1 MGINVTERRD
11 GVRISV
17 RVTPRASR
25 NEIAGSQEGV
35 LRVRLCAPPVE
46 GAANKALIAL
56 LAGVLRVPKRDI
68 EIVGGHTSRQKVVHV
83 EGISPQ
89 EASARLASKTPSR

>member
-1 MGINVTERRD
+1 MVDVSERRD
-11 GVRISV
+11 GVRFTV

-25 NEIAGSQEGV
+25 NEVAGSQEGV

-46 GAANKALIAL
+46 GKANKALVAL
-56 LAGVLRVPKRDI
+56 LAGVLGVSQRDI
-68 EIVGGHTSRQKVVHV
+68 EIVGGHTGRQKVVHV

-89 EASARLASKTPSR
+89 EASARLAGKMPPR

>member
-1 MGINVTERRD
+1 MEVDVSERGN
-11 GVRISV
+11 GVRFTV

-46 GAANKALIAL
+46 GAANKALVSL
-56 LAGVLRVPKRDI
+56 LAGALRVPRRDV
-68 EIVGGHTSRQKVVHV
+68 EVVAGHTGRQKVVHV

-89 EASARLASKTPSR
+89 EASARLAGKTPPR

>member
-1 MGINVTERRD
+1 MEINVSERRD
-11 GVRISV
+11 GVRFSV

-46 GAANKALIAL
+46 GAANKALVSL
-56 LAGVLRVPKRDI
+56 LAGVLGVPKRDV
-68 EIVGGHTSRQKVVHV
+68 EVVAGHTGRQKVVHAA
-83 EGISPQ
+83 GISPR
-89 EASARLASKTPSR
+89 EASTRLAGGAPPK

>member
-25 NEIAGSQEGV
+25 NEIAGSQEGI

-46 GAANKALIAL
+46 GAANKALVSL
-56 LAGVLRVPKRDI
+56 LADVLGVPRRDV
-68 EIVGGHTSRQKVVHV
+68 EVVAGHTGRKKVVHV
-83 EGISPQ
+83 VGISRQ
-89 EASARLASKTPSR
+89 EASARLACKAPPQ